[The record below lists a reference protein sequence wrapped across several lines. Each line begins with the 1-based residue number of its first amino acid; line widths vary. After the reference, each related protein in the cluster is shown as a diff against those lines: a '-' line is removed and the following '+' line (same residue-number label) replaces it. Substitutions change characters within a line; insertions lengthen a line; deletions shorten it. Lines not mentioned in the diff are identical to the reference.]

1 MGEAPVASGVVDE
14 RRGVLAG
21 AIAYTTWGLFPLF
34 FHQLHGTGAVEILGH
49 RIVWSFLTV
58 SIVLV
63 WKRRAGGIATL
74 RADRR
79 RAARIAL
86 AAVLLATN
94 WLVYVAAV
102 NAGHVVDA
110 ALGYFVTPLVSVGI
124 GVLVL
129 KERLRPAQRAAVLL
143 GAIAVV
149 VLTIGYGRVPWIA
162 LALAATFGTYGYLK
176 KTIVLDDPF
185 ASMAAESAV
194 LLPLTLVGFVGAV
207 VFGGGI
213 VFGAHGPANTL
224 LLMATGPVTA
234 VPLVLFGIAARRIPL
249 TWIGLLQYFTPVG
262 QFLCGVLVFHEDVPP
277 ARLVG
282 LVLVWLA
289 LVVLAIDAVRR
300 YRAIPARVPV
310 PAEPAA
316 A

>member
-1 MGEAPVASGVVDE
+1 M
-14 RRGVLAG
+14 
-21 AIAYTTWGLFPLF
+21 AYMTWGLFPLF

-58 SIVLV
+58 SVVLLAR
-63 WKRRAGGIATL
+63 RRAGGFATL

-79 RAARIAL
+79 RAGRIAL

-124 GVLVL
+124 GVVVL
-129 KERLRPAQRAAVLL
+129 KERLRPAQRVAVAL
-143 GAIAVV
+143 GAVAVV

-176 KTIVLDDPF
+176 KTIVLDDAF

-194 LLPLTLVGFVGAV
+194 LLPATLLGFAGAV

-213 VFGAHGPANTL
+213 AFGSHGPKLTVL
-224 LLMATGPVTA
+224 LLMTGPVTA
-234 VPLVLFGIAARRIPL
+234 IPLVLFGVAARRIPL

-262 QFLCGVLVFHEDVPP
+262 QFVCGVLVFHEAVPP
-277 ARLVG
+277 ARLAG
-282 LVLVWLA
+282 FVLVWGA
-289 LVVLAIDAVRR
+289 LVVLAVDAVRQ
-300 YRAIPARVPV
+300 YRAIPTPPRSATP
-310 PAEPAA
+310 PAPAA
-316 A
+316 SRA